1 MMRILLIDDDEQL
14 MGVLANEL
22 IQQRYAVDI
31 TNTGAMGWEFI
42 LLFNCDLVLLDWVY
56 GGSRKA

>member
-42 LLFNCDLVLLDWVY
+42 LLFNCDLVLLD
-56 GGSRKA
+56 